1 MGRRISVAVLILCA
15 FAGLAQSIAPPAA
28 TPRPKFDAFDVAT
41 VKPVDLDAQAGR
53 MFRMDGTRRWVATNY
68 TLKNLIAL
76 AYDMNPRTISGGPGW
91 MDEQCFNIEAVT
103 PGDVVPI
110 RLEQMQMLRALLVE
124 RFGLK
129 FHRQEK
135 EFSIYELD
143 VAKGGPKLK
152 AAAKPD
158 DPPQLFG
165 VVYPGKIEVPARSVT
180 MDDFVAMLQRA
191 TLDRPTV
198 NKTGLTGKYDFDLE
212 WAQDASQYG
221 GQVPT
226 APDDTQSPPL
236 FTAVQ
241 EQLGLKLVATRG
253 MVSAMVVDTAEKP
266 SAN

>member
-1 MGRRISVAVLILCA
+1 MSRRYLIVVLILWA
-15 FAGLAQSIAPPAA
+15 IALHAQGVAPAA
-28 TPRPKFDAFDVAT
+28 ASPPSSFDAFEVAT
-41 VKPVDLDAQAGR
+41 VKRVVADAKAGR
-53 MFRMDGTRRWVATNY
+53 LFRMDGDHRWVATNY

-91 MDEQCFNIEAVT
+91 MDEQWFNIEAIT
-103 PGDVVPI
+103 PGDVRPN
-110 RLEQMQMLRALLVE
+110 RLQQMQMLRALLVE
-124 RFGLK
+124 RFALK
-129 FHRQEK
+129 FHRQER

-158 DPPQLFG
+158 DPPQLVG

-221 GQVPT
+221 GQVPA

-241 EQLGLKLVATRG
+241 EQLGLKLEATRG
-253 MVSAMVVDTAEKP
+253 MVSAMIVDQAEKP
-266 SAN
+266 SPN